1 MVIYNQ
7 FFSFFFRKDMKIK
20 LFLFYICVS
29 VLTLVAQTKP
39 NKDWI
44 IDLQVG
50 TPNIQTALLRG
61 QGNLRLGGIQFEK
74 VSGFVPL
81 AAMISY
87 KFAPK
92 ISASIDANYSTN
104 VVYFTDNANFNAIHH
119 AFHIPR
125 YRVLAALNFHFGKSE
140 KMDYY
145 ARLGAGY
152 IFLKPKLMGDSTAS
166 LAAQNYIFRLRNTY
180 NVIGFGPS
188 LRIAVGFRYF
198 FAPFLGLNMEAGFGG
213 PLLRMGV
220 SLRFGKKK

>member
-1 MVIYNQ
+1 
-7 FFSFFFRKDMKIK
+7 MKTR
-20 LFLFYICVS
+20 LLLLY
-29 VLTLVAQTKP
+29 LYLNMMTLWAQTKP
-39 NKDWI
+39 NKEWL

-92 ISASIDANYSTN
+92 ISAGIEANYSTN
-104 VVYFTDNANFNAIHH
+104 VVYFTDNSNFNNIHH
-119 AFHIPR
+119 RFQIPR
-125 YRVLAALNFHFGKSE
+125 YRILASLNLHFAEGKR
-140 KMDYY
+140 MDYF
-145 ARLGAGY
+145 ARMGVGY
-152 IFLKPKLMGDSTAS
+152 IFLKPKLIGDSTAS
-166 LAAQNYIFRLRNTY
+166 VAAQNFIFRLRNTY

-220 SLRFGKKK
+220 SLRFGKGK